1 MNVGTNRGDA
11 KSFKLDTLLKLVD
24 IKGTDGKTT
33 LLHFVVQEI
42 IRSEG
47 TDGESANENVQNQTT
62 SQFNEDEFRK
72 KGLQDYRLLSWW
84 YSKGRGAP
92 F

>member
-1 MNVGTNRGDA
+1 M
-11 KSFKLDTLLKLVD
+11 
-24 IKGTDGKTT
+24 
-33 LLHFVVQEI
+33 VQEI

-72 KGLQDYRLLSWW
+72 KGLQVVAGLSRDLGNVKKAAGMD
-84 YSKGRGAP
+84 SDVL
-92 F
+92 